1 VVCVDSFLF
10 ILWMRQRHAI
20 RAMIRTTTT
29 TRYRKCELIQ
39 DQREQDQAVIGSTYG
54 IRRDGNGLTPIHCL
68 QARQEALA
76 HAAFEVIHADEMGEM
91 SRDDQISGKP
101 TPIEHGG
108 VSAGIAIGDAKGDC
122 LRIRTKLPD
131 NRRSDRRRR
140 IAGVQH
146 QDFLIAA
153 NVDGAE
159 QTVQ

>member
-1 VVCVDSFLF
+1 
-10 ILWMRQRHAI
+10 MRTDPQN
-20 RAMIRTTTT
+20 
-29 TRYRKCELIQ
+29 Q
-39 DQREQDQAVIGSTYG
+39 PEQEQAVIGSTYG
-54 IRRDGNGLTPIHCL
+54 IRRDGNGLIPIHCL

-91 SRDDQISGKP
+91 SRDDQIAGKP

-108 VSAGIAIGDAKGDC
+108 VCAGIAVGDANGDS
-122 LRIRTKLPD
+122 LGIRAKLPD
-131 NRRSDRRRR
+131 DRRSDRPRR